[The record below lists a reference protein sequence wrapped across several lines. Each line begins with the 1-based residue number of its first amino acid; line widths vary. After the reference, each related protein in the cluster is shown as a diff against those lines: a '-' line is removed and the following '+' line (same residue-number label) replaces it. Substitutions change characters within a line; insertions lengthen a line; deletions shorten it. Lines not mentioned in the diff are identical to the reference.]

1 MNQGGIMTK
10 DFAFAFVLCA
20 ALAGELLAQEQQ
32 QSFKSLLGR
41 GFEIKNV
48 AFAKGESTENRE
60 VFVVTLQ
67 REKSVAVCFFA
78 ALSWINLANAA
89 LEDSKRC
96 DVR

>member
-1 MNQGGIMTK
+1 MTK
-10 DFAFAFVLCA
+10 LLGSALVFCAVLVGA
-20 ALAGELLAQEQQ
+20 SSSAQEQQ
-32 QSFKSLLGR
+32 SSFKALMGR

-67 REKSVAVCFFA
+67 RERSVAVCSFSA
-78 ALSWINLANAA
+78 ANWINLSGTTLDDA
-89 LEDSKRC
+89 KRC

>member
-1 MNQGGIMTK
+1 MTK
-10 DFAFAFVLCA
+10 ILSFALVIFT
-20 ALAGELLAQEQQ
+20 ALINVAPAQEQQ
-32 QSFKSLLGR
+32 TSFRGLMGR

-67 REKSVAVCFFA
+67 KDKSVAVCFFA
-78 ALSWINLANAA
+78 ALSWINLLSSA

>member
-1 MNQGGIMTK
+1 MTRV
-10 DFAFAFVLCA
+10 FAFALVLCTA
-20 ALAGELLAQEQQ
+20 FAGQLFAQEQQ

>member
-1 MNQGGIMTK
+1 MTRV
-10 DFAFAFVLCA
+10 FALAFVTCAAFASA
-20 ALAGELLAQEQQ
+20 APAQEGQ
-32 QSFKSLLGR
+32 QSLKGLLGR

-60 VFVVTLQ
+60 AFVVTLQ
-67 REKSVAVCFFA
+67 KEKSVAVCFFA
-78 ALSWINLANAA
+78 ALSWINLANSA

>member
-1 MNQGGIMTK
+1 MTRVLA
-10 DFAFAFVLCA
+10 FAFAFVVSATLTSGA
-20 ALAGELLAQEQQ
+20 RAQEQQ

-41 GFEIKNV
+41 GFDVKSV
-48 AFAKGESTENRE
+48 AFAKGDATENRE

-67 REKSVAVCFFA
+67 KDKSIAVCFFA
-78 ALSWINLANAA
+78 ALSWINLSNSA